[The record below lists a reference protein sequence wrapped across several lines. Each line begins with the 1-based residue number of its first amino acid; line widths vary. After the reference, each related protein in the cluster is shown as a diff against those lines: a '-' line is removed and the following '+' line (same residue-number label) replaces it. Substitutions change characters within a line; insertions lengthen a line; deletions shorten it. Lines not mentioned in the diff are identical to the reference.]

1 MMLKVMVQLKRGD
14 NSVILQELLSMK
26 QFFSNL
32 QQDIRNVGSETTEIC
47 HEIQN
52 RLGSDLADLRSD
64 FETLKYRLSQLE
76 NQHTDKHNTR
86 SNEFRDTGHSH
97 HELSSLKQIPT
108 MTESPQ
114 IQPIHVPNVQS
125 SSQTSHPSYGSSLHN
140 TRGRTLISTPDTFGH
155 VGGSLPSH
163 PHLPNSRGTTQTKPQ
178 LYDGTEDLEE
188 YLAHFQI
195 ISDINGWNYHTR
207 SLHLAG
213 CLNGSARSI
222 LSELKE
228 DERRDY
234 DTIVRSL
241 NMRYGSMERAE
252 IFRARLQTRTR
263 AKDESIPELAHA
275 IRKLTR
281 QAYPSAP
288 SDITDILGIDHFID
302 ALPDFDMRLK
312 LRESNPKTISDAEL
326 QAIRLETFR
335 LADKQRGRPV
345 RNLQQNT
352 DFQSKKSTESV
363 PLEGENQKRFQEE
376 ITKTIN
382 NGFSKMRGDLHS
394 VTYELKQVVHTLK
407 SLPTHQNNYQNN
419 NNQQQNWRGNSN
431 RNRNFHQKKEHSNS
445 RTQHSN
451 FTSRNERDN
460 DHSAKYQNQGNDSPS
475 DSRARGRHQM

>member
-1 MMLKVMVQLKRGD
+1 
-14 NSVILQELLSMK
+14 
-26 QFFSNL
+26 
-32 QQDIRNVGSETTEIC
+32 
-47 HEIQN
+47 
-52 RLGSDLADLRSD
+52 
-64 FETLKYRLSQLE
+64 
-76 NQHTDKHNTR
+76 
-86 SNEFRDTGHSH
+86 
-97 HELSSLKQIPT
+97 
-108 MTESPQ
+108 
-114 IQPIHVPNVQS
+114 
-125 SSQTSHPSYGSSLHN
+125 
-140 TRGRTLISTPDTFGH
+140 
-155 VGGSLPSH
+155 
-163 PHLPNSRGTTQTKPQ
+163 
-178 LYDGTEDLEE
+178 
-188 YLAHFQI
+188 
-195 ISDINGWNYHTR
+195 
-207 SLHLAG
+207 
-213 CLNGSARSI
+213 
-222 LSELKE
+222 
-228 DERRDY
+228 
-234 DTIVRSL
+234 
-241 NMRYGSMERAE
+241 MRYGSMERAE

-352 DFQSKKSTESV
+352 DFQSRKSTESI

-382 NGFSKMRGDLHS
+382 NGFSRMRGDLHS

-407 SLPTHQNNYQNN
+407 SLPTHQNNYKDN

-431 RNRNFHQKKEHSNS
+431 RNRNFHQKKEQSNS

-451 FTSRNERDN
+451 FTPRNERDN
-460 DHSAKYQNQGNDSPS
+460 DHSAQHQNQGNDSPS
-475 DSRARGRHQM
+475 NSRARGRPQM